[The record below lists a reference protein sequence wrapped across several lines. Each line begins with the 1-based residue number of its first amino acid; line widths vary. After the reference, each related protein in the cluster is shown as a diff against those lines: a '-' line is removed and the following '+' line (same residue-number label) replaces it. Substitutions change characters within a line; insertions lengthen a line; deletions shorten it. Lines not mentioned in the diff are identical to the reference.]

1 MSVSEFVN
9 VAPRVVV
16 NGQRYELGDVGGHVT
31 LLDWLRGTGFTG
43 SKEGCAEGECGA
55 CTVVID
61 GAAVN
66 ACLVFAAQVQGK
78 SVLTVEGLS
87 SAGQLN
93 ALQKKFIENGAVQ
106 CGFCTPGLLMSA
118 TALLARNPKPSQEE
132 IRRALAGN
140 LCRCTGYAAIIKA
153 VAAAAD
159 EGRPT

>member
-1 MSVSEFVN
+1 MLLN
-9 VAPRVVV
+9 TVV
-16 NGQRYELGDVGGHVT
+16 NGTAVSLDVVPDARLIDVLRNALGMT
-31 LLDWLRGTGFTG
+31 GT
-43 SKEGCAEGECGA
+43 KEGCAEGECGA

-106 CGFCTPGLLMSA
+106 CGFCTPGILMSA